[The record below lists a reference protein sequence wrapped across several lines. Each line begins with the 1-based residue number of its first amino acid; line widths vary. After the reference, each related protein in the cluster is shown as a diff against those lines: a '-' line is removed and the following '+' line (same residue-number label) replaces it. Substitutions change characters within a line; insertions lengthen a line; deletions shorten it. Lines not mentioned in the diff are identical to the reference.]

1 MQKVFGSFKDNH
13 GNVFEF
19 KRRIFRG
26 LTKDGYSNFIK
37 FKNDNTLEESI
48 NRGFLINSWEVDLSK
63 ETDSF
68 EGLYSNFIEHK
79 KIKFISFPYEW
90 SFEQLKD
97 ASLLHL
103 NFQIFLLNKGYV
115 LKDASAFNIQFEN
128 NKPIFIDLTSV
139 VPYEKG
145 QVWTGHN
152 QFCREFL
159 NPLLLSSKKNIP
171 FNNYYSGS
179 LNGIPT
185 EELNNIFS
193 LFDKLSL
200 NVFLHIFLKSFFQ
213 KKSYNLDK
221 INKINKKTISKNSY
235 YNILISLKK
244 WIEKLEIKKKNFFS
258 LWSDYSKNNTYS
270 NEQEKQKK
278 DIIEKYFKSNK
289 SNNCLDIGC
298 NTGEYSFLAL
308 ENGVEKVVGIDSD
321 YIALNNA
328 YKNSKI
334 KKLNFLPLY
343 IDLLNPSPKKGWM
356 LNERSSFNDRFEF
369 DSQIA
374 LAVVH
379 HICIGGNIDLKNAV
393 KFLLS
398 LSPKGLIE
406 FVPKNDYTVQKMLGL
421 RDDIFDDYNEENFV
435 RYLRAERKIVKIH
448 YIKGSDRKIFEF
460 DLIN

>member
-1 MQKVFGSFKDNH
+1 
-13 GNVFEF
+13 
-19 KRRIFRG
+19 
-26 LTKDGYSNFIK
+26 
-37 FKNDNTLEESI
+37 
-48 NRGFLINSWEVDLSK
+48 
-63 ETDSF
+63 
-68 EGLYSNFIEHK
+68 
-79 KIKFISFPYEW
+79 
-90 SFEQLKD
+90 
-97 ASLLHL
+97 
-103 NFQIFLLNKGYV
+103 
-115 LKDASAFNIQFEN
+115 
-128 NKPIFIDLTSV
+128 
-139 VPYEKG
+139 
-145 QVWTGHN
+145 
-152 QFCREFL
+152 
-159 NPLLLSSKKNIP
+159 
-171 FNNYYSGS
+171 
-179 LNGIPT
+179 
-185 EELNNIFS
+185 
-193 LFDKLSL
+193 
-200 NVFLHIFLKSFFQ
+200 
-213 KKSYNLDK
+213 
-221 INKINKKTISKNSY
+221 
-235 YNILISLKK
+235 
-244 WIEKLEIKKKNFFS
+244 FFS

-289 SNNCLDIGC
+289 LNNCLDIGC

-328 YKNSKI
+328 YTNSKI

-421 RDDIFDDYNEENFV
+421 RDDIFDDYNE
-435 RYLRAERKIVKIH
+435 
-448 YIKGSDRKIFEF
+448 
-460 DLIN
+460 